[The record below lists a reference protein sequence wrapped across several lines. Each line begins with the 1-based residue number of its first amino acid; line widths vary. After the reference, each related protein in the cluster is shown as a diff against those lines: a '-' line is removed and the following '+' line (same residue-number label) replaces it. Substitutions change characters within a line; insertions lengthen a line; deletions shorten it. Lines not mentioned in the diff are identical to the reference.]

1 LDRRTEAEALLTE
14 LSRRW
19 HLVARPTQLQPP
31 GDWWTHWFISA
42 GRGFG
47 KTRAGSEWVR
57 QLVESGDYG
66 RIALVAPTAAD
77 ARDTMVEGISGILSL
92 NWRKEHIPKYYPSKR
107 RVVFANGVIATTFSA
122 EEPDRLNGPNHHA
135 AWCDEIGIWKYAQ
148 DTWDMLMFGLRLGKR
163 SISMITSTPKPT
175 KIVRNLVKDRGVY
188 YDPETGLKSNDL
200 TGKDVIVTT
209 GSTYENLDNLSANFR
224 DEIIRKYK
232 GTRLGDQ
239 ELFAKLLEDV
249 EGALWKMDLIEKSRA
264 RNHPDLVR
272 IVVAVDPSGGGG
284 DEQGIIVVGKGVD
297 GEAYVIDDQSCQLS
311 PDGWGRRA
319 VNAYHHHKADLLV
332 AESNYGGDMVE
343 STIKTVDKSI
353 NFKKLHASRGKMV
366 RAEPVAALY
375 EQDRV
380 HHVGAFAQLEDQMTS
395 YVPGTLN
402 DSPDRMDAM
411 VWGVTELML
420 GYAESRV
427 TII

>member
-1 LDRRTEAEALLTE
+1 
-14 LSRRW
+14 
-19 HLVARPTQLQPP
+19 
-31 GDWWTHWFISA
+31 
-42 GRGFG
+42 
-47 KTRAGSEWVR
+47 
-57 QLVESGDYG
+57 
-66 RIALVAPTAAD
+66 
-77 ARDTMVEGISGILSL
+77 M
-92 NWRKEHIPKYYPSKR
+92 
-107 RVVFANGVIATTFSA
+107 FANGVIATTFSA